1 LWITARKIKVEL
13 FPKWEIKDASKSAS
27 STDLHSNMEA
37 KNDINKNLKN
47 WRLNQLHQSTIK
59 QKPFIYY

>member
-1 LWITARKIKVEL
+1 VEL